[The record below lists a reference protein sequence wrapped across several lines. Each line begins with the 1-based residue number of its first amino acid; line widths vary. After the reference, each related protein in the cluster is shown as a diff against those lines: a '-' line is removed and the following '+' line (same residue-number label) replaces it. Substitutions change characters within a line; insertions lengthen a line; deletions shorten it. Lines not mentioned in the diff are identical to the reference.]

1 MERNQRVEDYMRVIY
16 RLREQGMV
24 RGAYIARELGV
35 TKPTVSVALR
45 EMEAA
50 GYLTIKPDR
59 AIELTEKGEQI
70 ARYVIE
76 RNDVIFGLLTDI
88 GVDKETAQ
96 ADAGQIAHGISEKTL
111 DALIDLR
118 HYLTFIRKTPFG
130 NIKE

>member
-16 RLREQGMV
+16 QLRQKDIV

-50 GYLTIKPDR
+50 GYLTISSNR
-59 AIELTEKGEQI
+59 TIELTEKGNNL

-76 RNDVIFGLLTDI
+76 RNAVIYGLLTDI
-88 GVDKETAQ
+88 GVDKATAEE
-96 ADAGQIAHGISEKTL
+96 DAGKIEHGISDKTL
-111 DALIDLR
+111 NALTDLR
-118 HYLTFIRKTPFG
+118 RYLTFIRKTSFG
-130 NIKE
+130 KMEE